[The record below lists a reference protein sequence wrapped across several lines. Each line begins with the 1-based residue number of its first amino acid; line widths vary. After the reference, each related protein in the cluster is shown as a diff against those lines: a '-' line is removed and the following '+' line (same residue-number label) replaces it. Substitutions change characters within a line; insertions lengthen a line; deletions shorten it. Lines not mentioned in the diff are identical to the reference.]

1 MVDRITQYWSVW
13 WMHAAL
19 QHRTAGSS
27 SAAQYGQIEMAHRRR
42 GRGMN
47 QAPTGKD
54 KQLAVPSSSD
64 PAQRIGQAILD
75 VFGAVPAGTLPHGR
89 TKVLRSPAAEAEA
102 IARAAATRT
111 ALAAGGL
118 ALPPGP
124 LGWLTVLP
132 ELLAVWRLQAQM
144 VADIAAAYGQQASLG
159 REQMLY
165 CLFRHTTAQAMR
177 DIVARVGGRLLVR
190 EVPVRTLQR
199 VARAVGVSISRRAL
213 GRGVAR
219 WMPVVGAVG
228 VGAYAYFD
236 TRQVARTAITLFG
249 DADRVDS
256 RVIDTV

>member
-1 MVDRITQYWSVW
+1 LLRKMVGDKREEKRMKDVSSGTQGSRGRQLMVP
-13 WMHAAL
+13 AAL
-19 QHRTAGSS
+19 
-27 SAAQYGQIEMAHRRR
+27 
-42 GRGMN
+42 
-47 QAPTGKD
+47 
-54 KQLAVPSSSD
+54 D

-75 VFGAVPAGTLPHGR
+75 VVGAVPHGVAPR
-89 TKVLRSPAAEAEA
+89 GGVHVLRNPEREADG
-102 IARAAATRT
+102 IARSAATRT

-132 ELLAVWRLQAQM
+132 ELFAVWRLQAQM
-144 VADIAAAYGQQASLG
+144 VADIAAVYGQQATLS

-177 DIVARVGGRLLVR
+177 DIMARVGGRLLVR

-228 VGAYAYFD
+228 VGTYAYFD
-236 TRQVARTAITLFG
+236 TRQVARTAIALFG
-249 DADRVDS
+249 GGPDTADS
-256 RVIDTV
+256 RVIDTN

>member
-1 MVDRITQYWSVW
+1 MKEVSS
-13 WMHAAL
+13 
-19 QHRTAGSS
+19 GSGGS
-27 SAAQYGQIEMAHRRR
+27 GS
-42 GRGMN
+42 
-47 QAPTGKD
+47 
-54 KQLAVPSSSD
+54 KQLVLPAAFD

-75 VFGAVPAGTLPHGR
+75 VVGAVPHAATPRAGV
-89 TKVLRSPAAEAEA
+89 VLRDPKGEAEA
-102 IARAAATRT
+102 IARSAATRT

-144 VADIAAAYGQQASLG
+144 VADIAAVYGQQATLS

-199 VARAVGVSISRRAL
+199 IARVVGVSLSRRAL

-236 TRQVARTAITLFG
+236 TRQVARTAIALFG
-249 DADRVDS
+249 DAAALDS

>member
-1 MVDRITQYWSVW
+1 MKQES
-13 WMHAAL
+13 
-19 QHRTAGSS
+19 G
-27 SAAQYGQIEMAHRRR
+27 
-42 GRGMN
+42 
-47 QAPTGKD
+47 GKPLVVGGGAD
-54 KQLAVPSSSD
+54 PSR
-64 PAQRIGQAILD
+64 RIGEAILD
-75 VFGAVPAGTLPHGR
+75 VIGAVPRGAAPR
-89 TKVLRSPAAEAEA
+89 ADVQVLRSPAAEAES
-102 IARAAATRT
+102 IARAAAART

-132 ELLAVWRLQAQM
+132 ELFAVWRLQAQM
-144 VADIAAAYGQQASLG
+144 VADIATVFGQQASLG

-165 CLFRHTTAQAMR
+165 CLFRHTAAQAMR

-199 VARAVGVSISRRAL
+199 IARAVGVSISRRAL

-228 VGAYAYFD
+228 VGAYAYLD
-236 TRQVARTAITLFG
+236 TRQVARTAIALFG
-249 DADRVDS
+249 ADVEPVDS